1 MSWLEW
7 FRTSWTWCYTPLSE
21 AVYASHAVAVMVVT
35 CVCMAPLV
43 AYAQAGA
50 AEGAGTGDQDVAGP
64 LTLQGDPGGSGRRA
78 VSIGVLAGRPTV
90 SAIRTNAP
98 PRIDG
103 RLDDTVWQGAAR
115 VTEFVQQRPLEG
127 TPATERTE
135 VLIAYDSQ
143 NIYFGIHAH
152 YSDPGLIRAS
162 RVDRDQTAGD
172 DTVRVYFDPFLD
184 QQRAYVFSVNGY
196 GVQSDAVLNGA
207 EASSGTVGQ
216 QIAGGVSGGGRATV
230 VTAVTERDGQRA
242 SPLSRL
248 WERIRPRTPPQNHT
262 SGGNRSG
269 APGDSSWDA
278 LFESAGR
285 LVEDGWVAEMAIPF
299 KSLRYPSRQQGEAHR
314 WGLQIERTIDGKNE
328 SVVWAPVSRNVMG
341 MLRQMGVLD
350 GMTNL
355 STSRNLEF
363 LPTLTAIRADT
374 LHTGD
379 GAHDHEHLDSQA
391 QGALNVKYG
400 VTSNL
405 VFDFTY
411 NPDFSQIESDQA
423 QIEVNQRFPV
433 FFPERRPFFLE
444 GQEIYQI
451 SAPFPLSLV
460 HTRTVVDPRYG
471 AKLTGKA
478 GNMSLGFMVA
488 NDEAPGNVDD
498 HASPAYGQEAK
509 VVLGRLRYD
518 LYSESH
524 LGVVFTDRE
533 FLDSY
538 SRVAGVDG
546 AFRLGVNHRLRFTAL
561 NADRRDVDGT
571 RHTGPMFDIN
581 LQKEGRRLIYNVRHS
596 QLDPEFGTNLGFVRR
611 VDEKRTTASVSYRS
625 WPESWLINWEPR
637 LQYQR
642 NYDYQGVL
650 QDEGVS
656 GRLNFTFTNNTS
668 LFVNVNRDME
678 RFRSI
683 DFWKTRYS
691 IGGNV
696 NTSRRVGV
704 GFSSTTGDQIR
715 FIENPFLGVDRQ
727 LNLLVTLRPFS
738 RLRSEIVL
746 NTSRFTDVRT
756 DTRVFDVKILRT
768 RATYQFTD
776 RLLLRN
782 IMEYDTFEKTVGG
795 NLLAS
800 YRVNA
805 GTVFFVG
812 YDDHYRQGNQ
822 IDERLFPTTAM
833 VRTNRAVFTKLQYL
847 FRY

>member
-1 MSWLEW
+1 
-7 FRTSWTWCYTPLSE
+7 
-21 AVYASHAVAVMVVT
+21 
-35 CVCMAPLV
+35 MAPPV

-50 AEGAGTGDQDVAGP
+50 PEGAGTSDPGVAGP
-64 LTLQGDPGGSGRRA
+64 VTLQGDPGGSGRGA
-78 VSIGVLAGRPTV
+78 VSIGVLTGQPTV
-90 SAIRTNAP
+90 SAIRTSDP

-103 RLDDTVWQGAAR
+103 RLDDPVWRDAAR

-127 TPATERTE
+127 APATERTE

-143 NIYFGIHAH
+143 NIYFGIYAY
-152 YSDPGLIRAS
+152 YSDPKLIRAN
-162 RVDRDQTAGD
+162 RVDRDQTSGD

-196 GVQSDAVLNGA
+196 GVQSDAVLGGA

-230 VTAVTERDGQRA
+230 VTAVTERDGQSA
-242 SPLSRL
+242 SPLGRL

-278 LFESAGR
+278 LFDSAGR
-285 LVEDGWVAEMAIPF
+285 LAEDGWVAEMAIPF
-299 KSLRYPSRQQGEAHR
+299 KSLRYPTQEQGEAHR
-314 WGLQIERTIDGKNE
+314 WGLQIERTIGGNNE
-328 SVVWAPVSRNVMG
+328 SIVWAPVSRNVMG

-363 LPTLTAIRADT
+363 LPTVTAIRAET
-374 LHTGD
+374 LHSGAD
-379 GAHDHEHLDSQA
+379 AHDHEHLDTQA
-391 QGALNVKYG
+391 QGAINVKYG

-433 FFPERRPFFLE
+433 FFPERRPFFIE

-471 AKLTGKA
+471 AKLSGKA
-478 GNMSLGFMVA
+478 GNVSLGFMVA

-498 HASPAYGQEAK
+498 RASPAYGQDAK

-524 LGVVFTDRE
+524 LGVIFTDRE

-561 NADRRDVDGT
+561 NTDRRDADGT
-571 RHTGPMFDIN
+571 RHTGPMFDLS
-581 LQKEGRRLIYNVRHS
+581 LQKEGRHLIYDVRHS
-596 QLDPEFGTNLGFVRR
+596 QLDPGFGTNLGFVRR
-611 VDEKRTTASVSYRS
+611 VDEKRTTAGVSYRW
-625 WPESWLINWEPR
+625 WPESWIINWEPR

-650 QDEGVS
+650 QDEGVF

-668 LFVNVNRDME
+668 LYVNVNRDME
-678 RFRSI
+678 RYRSI

-691 IGGNV
+691 VGGNV

-704 GFSSTTGDQIR
+704 GFSSTMGDQIR
-715 FIENPFLGVDRQ
+715 FIDNPFLGADRQ

-738 RLRSEIVL
+738 RLQSEISL

-782 IMEYDTFEKTVGG
+782 IIEYDTFEKTVGG